1 MRSHRSPARLTKL
14 ASVLG
19 ATLLW
24 LTGMTQVALAQQS
37 LNPTVTPVK
46 DTGGW
51 VYWMAEGAIV
61 IGGII
66 LLIAA
71 ASYLR
76 FAPRFSRDEESEGR
90 VPRAGRRAPHE
101 PSLNLQT
108 VWTQSSPVAVEP
120 VPPPSAAPAPAAQPA
135 AVGAPAAAAP
145 AQAPAPAAGAA
156 PAAAA
161 QAAPAPAAGPAAAPP
176 RPKGEPIE
184 LDQETYDRVLAE
196 EQAKGTSQRVAEGRA
211 KSAALKAARA
221 KAEG

>member
-1 MRSHRSPARLTKL
+1 
-14 ASVLG
+14 
-19 ATLLW
+19 
-24 LTGMTQVALAQQS
+24 MTQAALAQQS

-66 LLIAA
+66 LVVAGAA
-71 ASYLR
+71 YLR
-76 FAPRFSRDEESEGR
+76 YAPRFSRDEEEEQR
-90 VPRAGRRAPHE
+90 VPRPGVRAPHE
-101 PSLNLQT
+101 PPLNLQT

-120 VPPPSAAPAPAAQPA
+120 VPAPSAAPAPAAPAPAPQPTAVGAPA
-135 AVGAPAAAAP
+135 APPGQAPAAAAP
-145 AQAPAPAAGAA
+145 APSGGQAAPASAGAA
-156 PAAAA
+156 PAA
-161 QAAPAPAAGPAAAPP
+161 P
-176 RPKGEPIE
+176 RPKAEAIE

-221 KAEG
+221 KAGG

>member
-1 MRSHRSPARLTKL
+1 MQPHGSPVRIWRL
-14 ASVLG
+14 ASLVG

-24 LTGMTQVALAQQS
+24 FTALTQAALAQQT

-61 IGGII
+61 IGAII
-66 LLIAA
+66 LLVAG

-76 FAPRFSRDEESEGR
+76 FAPRFSQDEEDR
-90 VPRAGRRAPHE
+90 APRAGVRAPE
-101 PSLNLQT
+101 PQLNLQT

-120 VPPPSAAPAPAAQPA
+120 VPAPSAAPPQPQPA
-135 AVGAPAAAAP
+135 AVGAPAVAP
-145 AQAPAPAAGAA
+145 AQTPAGQSTPTVGAQGRAA
-156 PAAAA
+156 P
-161 QAAPAPAAGPAAAPP
+161 APP
-176 RPKGEPIE
+176 RPKPEAVE

-211 KSAALKAARA
+211 RSAALKAARA

>member
-1 MRSHRSPARLTKL
+1 MRSHGSPVRITRL
-14 ASVLG
+14 ASLVG

-24 LTGMTQVALAQQS
+24 FTVLTQAALAQQT

-61 IGGII
+61 IGAII
-66 LLIAA
+66 LLVAG

-76 FAPRFSRDEESEGR
+76 FAPRFSHDEDDR
-90 VPRAGRRAPHE
+90 VPRAGVRAPE
-101 PSLNLQT
+101 PQLNLQT
-108 VWTQSSPVAVEP
+108 VWAQSSPVAVEP
-120 VPPPSAAPAPAAQPA
+120 VPAPSLAPPQPQPA
-135 AVGAPAAAAP
+135 AIGAPPAAP
-145 AQAPAPAAGAA
+145 KQAQPTAPAGQAAPAAGAQGGA
-156 PAAAA
+156 T
-161 QAAPAPAAGPAAAPP
+161 AAPP
-176 RPKGEPIE
+176 RPKPEAVE

-211 KSAALKAARA
+211 RSAALKAARA